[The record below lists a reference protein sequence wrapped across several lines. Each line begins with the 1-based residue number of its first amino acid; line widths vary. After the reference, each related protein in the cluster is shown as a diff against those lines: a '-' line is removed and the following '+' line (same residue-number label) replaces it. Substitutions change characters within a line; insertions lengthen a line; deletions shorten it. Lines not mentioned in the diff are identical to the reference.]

1 MSLEKIQKKIE
12 RERATTAKILIHNRE
27 KKVNTFFLFSLGES
41 QIHLLSHLESKATIG
56 TPRKKKYNQMIDIK
70 KYRRE

>member
-41 QIHLLSHLESKATIG
+41 QIHLLSHLES
-56 TPRKKKYNQMIDIK
+56 
-70 KYRRE
+70 